1 MSWWALFVKQNIIC
15 SFPQLDYVR
24 QPNVNDWWPSMMVN
38 LSALWLLLS
47 IYSVL
52 KLFYTERLKN
62 ALEKL
67 WV

>member
-1 MSWWALFVKQNIIC
+1 
-15 SFPQLDYVR
+15 
-24 QPNVNDWWPSMMVN
+24 MMVN